1 MSVRYQEVHGKKYT
15 GNSSV
20 RNTTRNELREQ
31 QYSDEISFSFCFFWL
46 PLCETMSSVADKRD
60 RNGWAINGKTR
71 REARP
76 RLTAFKLCFS
86 FERSKKEGREGER
99 IKTKVRSQVCKVF
112 RVGVAVK
119 VQPRLGKNV
128 TIWGHPEASSRARK
142 LCMHNSGLLRTKP

>member
-1 MSVRYQEVHGKKYT
+1 MSVRYQEVHGKKCT

-20 RNTTRNELREQ
+20 RKTTRNELREQ
-31 QYSDEISFSFCFFWL
+31 YSITTKSRFLSVSFG
-46 PLCETMSSVADKRD
+46 CETMSSVADKRD

-86 FERSKKEGREGER
+86 FERSKNEGREGER
-99 IKTKVRSQVCKVF
+99 TKTKVRSQVCKVF

-119 VQPRLGKNV
+119 VQPRLAKNV
-128 TIWGHPEASSRARK
+128 TI
-142 LCMHNSGLLRTKP
+142 